1 MGRSVQ
7 RPPEPRHGNRHG
19 DKGEADQPQRL
30 AAEVEEGG
38 AFQHDAAHDAQV
50 VGEGEDLAQPLRPGA
65 QPRTQSLR
73 CLSGSR
79 PIPVCAWSARSAAPP
94 RRTSGAGMTPEGG
107 ERSAFSN
114 TRHPR
119 AASACFGHAS
129 GMTREPS
136 RGSSISR
143 AGSAQERKCRR
154 LDISFVSSTS
164 LMLKARLR
172 HDCWIPARP
181 CGARLCRDD
190 AALPRSR
197 EDDERELTISLE
209 STLRPSERRPSEGP
223 AQSIKCGGRH
233 AERLS
238 SPNAPAEVE
247 RQLRQEAG
255 FGCAKCGHPYIEYH
269 HIIPF
274 SEEPH
279 FRSEDMV
286 ALCGNC
292 HPAVAKLQPDR
303 QYDIK
308 HNAHNVRKGVLRG
321 ALEFDKRDLIFK
333 VGGNWYENTPVILKF
348 LHVPIISCS
357 LEGAQA
363 KVSLNLLGPSGQRL
377 LSVKDNDVTFRID
390 DLWDFEY
397 AHNFAVARYGP
408 RDIALRMDFRNPEA
422 IIEGKISAY

>member
-1 MGRSVQ
+1 M
-7 RPPEPRHGNRHG
+7 
-19 DKGEADQPQRL
+19 
-30 AAEVEEGG
+30 
-38 AFQHDAAHDAQV
+38 
-50 VGEGEDLAQPLRPGA
+50 
-65 QPRTQSLR
+65 
-73 CLSGSR
+73 
-79 PIPVCAWSARSAAPP
+79 
-94 RRTSGAGMTPEGG
+94 
-107 ERSAFSN
+107 
-114 TRHPR
+114 
-119 AASACFGHAS
+119 
-129 GMTREPS
+129 
-136 RGSSISR
+136 
-143 AGSAQERKCRR
+143 
-154 LDISFVSSTS
+154 
-164 LMLKARLR
+164 
-172 HDCWIPARP
+172 
-181 CGARLCRDD
+181 
-190 AALPRSR
+190 
-197 EDDERELTISLE
+197 
-209 STLRPSERRPSEGP
+209 
-223 AQSIKCGGRH
+223 
-233 AERLS
+233 
-238 SPNAPAEVE
+238 
-247 RQLRQEAG
+247 
-255 FGCAKCGHPYIEYH
+255 
-269 HIIPF
+269 
-274 SEEPH
+274 
-279 FRSEDMV
+279 